1 MFWHCTQDQHNYQE
15 SNIEHLRTRVF
26 CFNMGKQNCR
36 EYIYIY
42 IYISP
47 VIDFS
52 YFGPMQL
59 KLTSWAC
66 QTITKCEMTST
77 FDTTEAYWSCDCLI
91 TILSKETLYI
101 PLKWKWRGEKDPSA
115 IHLHTIYP
123 GLDLMLKQE
132 SIIASNQ

>member
-1 MFWHCTQDQHNYQE
+1 MDSIYMCVCVCVCVCVRE
-15 SNIEHLRTRVF
+15 RERERENI
-26 CFNMGKQNCR
+26 
-36 EYIYIY
+36 YIYIY

-77 FDTTEAYWSCDCLI
+77 FDTTKAYWSCDCLI